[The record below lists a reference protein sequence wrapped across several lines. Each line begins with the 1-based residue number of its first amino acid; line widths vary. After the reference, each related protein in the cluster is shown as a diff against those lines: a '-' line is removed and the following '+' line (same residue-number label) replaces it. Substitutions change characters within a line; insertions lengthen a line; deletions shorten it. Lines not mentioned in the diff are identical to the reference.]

1 MVVLM
6 ETMLVKEA
14 HTHTQKKVVDAKMVI
29 TFDYLAASLKQ
40 RSPWNCE
47 IWVILKLRI
56 GQSYSKNDGG
66 HDLHLCLDF
75 FVLCI

>member
-1 MVVLM
+1 
-6 ETMLVKEA
+6 
-14 HTHTQKKVVDAKMVI
+14 MVI

-75 FVLCI
+75 LCYAFERVNTSKMTGKMGEKKREVMCKY